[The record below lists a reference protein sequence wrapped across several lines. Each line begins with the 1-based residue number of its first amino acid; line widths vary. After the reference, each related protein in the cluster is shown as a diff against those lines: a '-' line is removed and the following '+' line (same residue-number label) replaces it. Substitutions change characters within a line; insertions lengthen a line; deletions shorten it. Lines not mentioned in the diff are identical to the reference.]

1 VINDLTL
8 PTVHEN
14 ADHRH
19 AGMDSR
25 LARMLPETSMSAWI
39 PALHAGMTPFREGL
53 LQLTEAPRER
63 IFKGEDRGCTET
75 VKITDIETIPIRL
88 PTRRVHQ
95 WASLTTPIGVYV
107 IVELRTDEGLVGL
120 GEAPVLKDWGGDY
133 GKYFGE
139 TPQTTTHIIK
149 DILGPALKGQD
160 PCRFEQMHAIMDK
173 AVKGYPYAKAA
184 IDMALYDVAGKA
196 MQVPAYQFLGG
207 CFRDRISIAHSLGLM
222 EIEKAID
229 EALQVKSEGVK
240 TIKLKGGLD
249 PKRDVELVR
258 RMRDALG
265 PEAKICV
272 DANQG
277 YPTPKVAVQVTKAMA
292 EYGLLYMEQPVEGID
307 RMAEVAKRVDT
318 PIMADESAWTAQDV
332 MEIAQKNAA
341 DIISIYTTKPGG
353 LFKAKKVAAIAE
365 AAGLPCNVNGS
376 VETGVGNAANIHLAA
391 STGVVT
397 FGCVVPVSTPKEKAK
412 QAIAGIYYQ
421 DDIIKDAFE
430 FSDGDLLVSTKP
442 GLGIEL
448 DEEKLKHYRLD

>member
-1 VINDLTL
+1 
-8 PTVHEN
+8 
-14 ADHRH
+14 
-19 AGMDSR
+19 
-25 LARMLPETSMSAWI
+25 
-39 PALHAGMTPFREGL
+39 
-53 LQLTEAPRER
+53 
-63 IFKGEDRGCTET
+63 
-75 VKITDIETIPIRL
+75 VKITDIQTIPIRL

-107 IVELRTDEGLVGL
+107 IVKLHTDEGLVGL

-139 TPQTTTHIIK
+139 TPQTTVHIIN
-149 DILGPALKGQD
+149 DILSPAVKGQN
-160 PCRFEQMHAIMDK
+160 PCRFEVIHALMER

-184 IDMALYDVAGKA
+184 IDMALYDVTGKA

-207 CFRDRISIAHSLGLM
+207 CFRDRVSIAHSLGLM
-222 EIEKAID
+222 EIENAID
-229 EALQVKSEGVK
+229 EALQAESEGVK
-240 TIKLKGGLD
+240 TIKLKGGVD

-258 RMRDALG
+258 RMRDAL
-265 PEAKICV
+265 ARQTNICL

-307 RMAEVAKRVDT
+307 RMAEVAKRVET
-318 PIMADESAWTAQDV
+318 PIMADESAWTAQDIL
-332 MEIAQKNAA
+332 EIAQKKAA
-341 DIISIYTTKPGG
+341 DMISIYTTKPGG
-353 LFKAKKVAAIAE
+353 LFKAKKIAAVAE

-397 FGCVVPVSTPKEKAK
+397 FGCVVPVSTPKERAK
-412 QAIAGIYYQ
+412 QGIAGIYYQ
-421 DDIIKDAFE
+421 DDIINEAFE
-430 FSDGDLLVSTKP
+430 FSDGDILVPTKP

-448 DEEKLKHYRLD
+448 DEDKLKHYRLD